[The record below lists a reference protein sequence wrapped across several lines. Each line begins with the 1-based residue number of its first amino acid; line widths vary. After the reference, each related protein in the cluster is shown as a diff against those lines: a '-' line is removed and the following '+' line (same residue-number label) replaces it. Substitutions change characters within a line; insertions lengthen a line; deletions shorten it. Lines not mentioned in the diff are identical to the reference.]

1 MKLCPMKGKTKAP
14 SSKSKSK
21 TKNVA
26 AVELGSETE
35 DASSEEYK
43 SPVKET
49 T

>member
-1 MKLCPMKGKTKAP
+1 MKGKTKAP
-14 SSKSKSK
+14 GSKSKSK
-21 TKNVA
+21 TKKAA